1 MMLTKEEIEA
11 FKALYSEQYGVELTD
26 AQVLD
31 KGPRLVRLLKVVLKA
46 KYEND
51 KQNPNTQG

>member
-1 MMLTKEEIEA
+1 MILTKEEIKE

-31 KGPRLVRLLKVVLKA
+31 KGSRLVRLLKVVLKA
-46 KYEND
+46 KDEND
-51 KQNPNTQG
+51 KQNPHTQG